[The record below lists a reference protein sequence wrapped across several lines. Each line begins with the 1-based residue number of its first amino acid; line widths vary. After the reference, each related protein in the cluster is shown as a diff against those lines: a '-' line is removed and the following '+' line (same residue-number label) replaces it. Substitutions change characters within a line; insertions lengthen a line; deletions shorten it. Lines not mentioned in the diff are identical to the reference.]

1 MDILDLDDDI
11 KEEKEK
17 REEEHKSQ
25 KPSPKKKGGKG
36 WSAASKV
43 VLAISVLVFLFAA
56 WQLVSIFVGYKQGS
70 DEYKDLEQFVAEEE
84 PEPKPIEASG
94 GIAADVEEEKPLTET
109 ISRASFDELKAINSD
124 IVGWIEFENIDIN
137 YPVVQTGDNDYY
149 LTHTVKNTRNSVG
162 AIFVEYT
169 NNADFQDD
177 NTIIYGHNM
186 KNGSMFGLL
195 KKYKDPSYYQANQFF
210 WIYTPQGDYMYQIFS
225 CHEAEPESETY
236 TNGFGSKESYA
247 SYLQTIK
254 DLSLYDTGVAV
265 TSDDK
270 IVSLSTCTKD
280 KGVRFVVHAKRL

>member
-11 KEEKEK
+11 KEVREK

-25 KPSPKKKGGKG
+25 KPSPKKKGSKG

-43 VLAISVLVFLFAA
+43 VLAVSVLVFLFAA

-70 DEYKDLEQFVAEEE
+70 DEYKDLEQFVAKEE

-94 GIAADVEEEKPLTET
+94 GIAADVGEEKPLTET

-162 AIFVEYT
+162 SIFVEYT
-169 NNADFQDD
+169 NNSDFQDD
-177 NTIIYGHNM
+177 NTFIYGHNM

-280 KGVRFVVHAKRL
+280 KEVRFVVHAKRL